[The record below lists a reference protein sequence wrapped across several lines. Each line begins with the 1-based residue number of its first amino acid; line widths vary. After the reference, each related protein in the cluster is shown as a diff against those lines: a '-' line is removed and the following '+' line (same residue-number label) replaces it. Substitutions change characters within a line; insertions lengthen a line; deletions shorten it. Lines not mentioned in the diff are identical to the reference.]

1 MAKEL
6 KGNMLKVVKLEDGKL
21 KCSKLKI
28 AKLKIAKLKDQ
39 LTNTGKAGIES
50 YIKVK
55 KIVDGMILARA
66 PCAWSARS

>member
-1 MAKEL
+1 
-6 KGNMLKVVKLEDGKL
+6 MLKVVKLEDGKL